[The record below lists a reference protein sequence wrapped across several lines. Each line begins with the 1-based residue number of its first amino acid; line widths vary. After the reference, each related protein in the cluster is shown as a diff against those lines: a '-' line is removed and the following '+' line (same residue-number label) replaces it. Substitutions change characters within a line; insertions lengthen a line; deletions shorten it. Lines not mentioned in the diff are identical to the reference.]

1 MPVAAPIDLPS
12 SILSSA
18 AVDVTS
24 VPPSFNPFVV
34 SWEAISKSI
43 APSEMVTSLSS
54 LIDIEGVVPT
64 AEPSPII

>member
-43 APSEMVTSLSS
+43 APSEIVTS
-54 LIDIEGVVPT
+54 
-64 AEPSPII
+64 